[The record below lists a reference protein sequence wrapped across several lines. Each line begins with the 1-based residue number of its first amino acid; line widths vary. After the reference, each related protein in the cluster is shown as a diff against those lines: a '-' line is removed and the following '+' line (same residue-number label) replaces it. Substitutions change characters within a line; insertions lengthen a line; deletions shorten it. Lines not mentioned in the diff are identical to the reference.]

1 MMGKIVEHFISG
13 LQQDCEQL
21 RQQRELGV
29 LDSEV
34 RRKKELKLYQ
44 QLSELLDTERKY
56 VEDLEQVSQRVPC
69 LHVTSC
75 SQVCGDY
82 APLLRESAGHSTID
96 RKRTSKVKRKGSHIQ
111 TLIGDFKRT
120 SDKGSSEDLLSCD
133 SVQPSSRE

>member
-1 MMGKIVEHFISG
+1 MMMGKIVEHFISG

-56 VEDLEQVSQRVPC
+56 VEDLEQVSQRV
-69 LHVTSC
+69 LFF
-75 SQVCGDY
+75 
-82 APLLRESAGHSTID
+82 L
-96 RKRTSKVKRKGSHIQ
+96 
-111 TLIGDFKRT
+111 
-120 SDKGSSEDLLSCD
+120 
-133 SVQPSSRE
+133 